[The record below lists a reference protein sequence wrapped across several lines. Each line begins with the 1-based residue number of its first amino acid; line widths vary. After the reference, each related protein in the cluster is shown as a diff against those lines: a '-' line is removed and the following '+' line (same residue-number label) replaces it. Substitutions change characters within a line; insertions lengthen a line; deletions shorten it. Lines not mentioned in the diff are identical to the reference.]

1 MSDNA
6 TIAKLRALADQM
18 RLKAL
23 EMAYRTGPLG
33 AHLGPGLSAIEI
45 HACLF
50 GDVMKLGK
58 DGTQGDLFLPSK
70 AHCVLAYYT
79 ALAYTGFFPIEDLDG
94 FEVSGSE
101 LPGHP
106 VKNEKRGITFSGGSL
121 GMAPAQGIG
130 VALAWRRK
138 NIDRNV
144 FVLVGDG
151 ECNEGS
157 CWEAFMS
164 AAHYK
169 LDNLV
174 IIVDENKLQYDG
186 TTDQIMSLGNLTAK
200 FQSFGFDCAY
210 VDGHDVGKL
219 HPVLAAAARSRNG
232 KPQAVIA
239 DTIKGK
245 GVSFME
251 GRKEWHHSRLTK
263 EQYDLAVAELAGRR
277 S

>member
-1 MSDNA
+1 MSESS
-6 TIAKLRALADQM
+6 TILKVRDLADRM
-18 RLKAL
+18 RLKSI
-23 EMAYRTGPLG
+23 EMTYKVGPLG
-33 AHLGPGLSAIEI
+33 AHIGPALSAIEVL
-45 HACLF
+45 ACLY

-58 DGTQGDLFLPSK
+58 DGTPADLFIPSK
-70 AHCVLAYYT
+70 AHCVLAYYS
-79 ALAYTGFFPIEDLDG
+79 ALAFSGFFPPEELDT
-94 FEVSGSE
+94 FEVNGSD

-106 VKNEKRGITFSGGSL
+106 VKNERKGISFSGGSL
-121 GMAPAQGIG
+121 GMGPSVGVG

-138 NIDRNV
+138 GIDRNV

-151 ECNEGS
+151 ELDEGS
-157 CWEAFMS
+157 VWEAFMS

-169 LDNLV
+169 LDNYV

-186 TTDQIMSLGNLTAK
+186 TTEQVMSLGNLQHK
-200 FQSFGFDCAY
+200 LESFGFDVY
-210 VDGHDVGKL
+210 KVNGHDVAAL
-219 HPVLAAAARSRNG
+219 HPILVAAARSRNG
-232 KPQAVIA
+232 KPQAIIA

-263 EQYDLAVAELAGRR
+263 EQYEQALAELGRR